1 MSYTSQNLAMTHMV
15 RHIHKVDGLILDA
28 AEGRDRPVYPKRDQ
42 RKRPVIWI
50 EQAGFHWLRGQ
61 GMIEPH
67 ERGFVLA
74 ETVVRRLSSG
84 VESAEEICLSHGTDR
99 QHQGLE
105 AREIY
110 TPDRVVRAANINTRS
125 TPLDRL
131 ARRRGREMNGRFL
144 SAAEV
149 EAGHA
154 LMRDYFRSGEGR
166 TTTQDFTNPGV
177 DGGDRN
183 GAAERA
189 MLRRITA
196 GTRLRTAREI
206 LGPDLAPGLIALC
219 CRMEN
224 LDEIERTESWAA
236 GSGKQIVK
244 LGLARL
250 VTLYGTEVG
259 VNRNPDRRS

>member
-1 MSYTSQNLAMTHMV
+1 MSYTSQRLAMAHLV
-15 RHIHKVDGLILDA
+15 RNIHKVDGLIADT
-28 AEGRDRPVYPKRDQ
+28 AEGRDHPVFPKSDQ

-61 GMIEPH
+61 AMIEPH
-67 ERGFVLA
+67 LRGFVLA
-74 ETVVRRLSSG
+74 ETVVRRLNSG
-84 VESAEEICLSHGTDR
+84 HENVEDLCLT
-99 QHQGLE
+99 QHQGRE

-110 TPDRVVRAANINTRS
+110 TPDHVVRAANINMRS

-131 ARRRGREMNGRFL
+131 ARRRGQEADGRFL
-144 SAAEV
+144 SAAEI

-154 LMRDYFRSGEGR
+154 LMRDYYRSGEGQ
-166 TTTQDFTNPGV
+166 TATQDFTNPGV

-206 LGPDLAPGLIALC
+206 LGPDLAPGVIALC
-219 CRMEN
+219 CRQEN
-224 LDEIERTESWAA
+224 LDEVERVESWAA
-236 GSGKQIVK
+236 GSGKQIIK

-259 VNRNPDRRS
+259 VG